1 MRVVCDDDDDY
12 DDDDDGVE
20 EGEESETGN
29 STGGS
34 EASYL
39 CMYDICVFM
48 DATRCVTDRSN
59 CTYCVEH
66 NTGLF

>member
-1 MRVVCDDDDDY
+1 MRFVCDDDDD
-12 DDDDDGVE
+12 GEE
-20 EGEESETGN
+20 EGEKAERGI

-39 CMYDICVFM
+39 CTYDICVFV
-48 DATRCVTDRSN
+48 DATRCVTDYSN
-59 CTYCVEH
+59 RTYCVEH

>member
-1 MRVVCDDDDDY
+1 VCG
-12 DDDDDGVE
+12 DDDDDGE
-20 EGEESETGN
+20 EEEAETGI

-39 CMYDICVFM
+39 CRYDICVFM
-48 DATRCVTDRSN
+48 DATRCVTDYSN